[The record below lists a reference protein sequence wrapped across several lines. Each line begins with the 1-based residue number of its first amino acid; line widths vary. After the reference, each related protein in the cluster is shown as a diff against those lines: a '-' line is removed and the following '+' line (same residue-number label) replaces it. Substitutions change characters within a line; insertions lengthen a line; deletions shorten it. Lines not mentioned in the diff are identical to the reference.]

1 MCEASTCSGNS
12 VVQCHVRP
20 LERLFFFV
28 FLCGL
33 PLNHLRLVS
42 VTARAPVF
50 PRGGGVTVRAVDAG
64 S

>member
-1 MCEASTCSGNS
+1 MCEASTYSGNCRS
-12 VVQCHVRP
+12 LLHKT
-20 LERLFFFV
+20 LLKGFGFFEH
-28 FLCGL
+28 GL